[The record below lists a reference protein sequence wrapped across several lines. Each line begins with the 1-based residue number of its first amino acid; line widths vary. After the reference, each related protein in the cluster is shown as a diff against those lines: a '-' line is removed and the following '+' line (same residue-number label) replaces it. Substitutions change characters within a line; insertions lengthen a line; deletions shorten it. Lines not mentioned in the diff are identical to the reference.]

1 MSGPSGRLDAEFIW
15 DFETCV
21 TVEVKTQKAT
31 GVNNAT
37 ADMLQKLG
45 HCWSEWYPA
54 MHVDQAVH
62 LAPVYQI
69 LVQIQREKKWKTET
83 STTGSSQLEEVM
95 GDTWQSKV
103 LGTIY
108 QVWSTLLEVFHD
120 GSTVVQVW
128 HQLSTRECN
137 HGIISNQHMFLLV
150 HRSGNNLH
158 IFPSY
163 QYQPDDNNALAAT
176 LSDLS
181 FFIVH
186 SLVARPGNSGTTQSP
201 GLFVTS
207 LSMPLD
213 NPDNHSHNL
222 PQPGTP
228 ATPGVSGGSIMMV
241 GIPTSCRCVYLRF
254 LTPEQPGITCFELGD
269 LMVEHMLTTPDV

>member
-1 MSGPSGRLDAEFIW
+1 M
-15 DFETCV
+15 
-21 TVEVKTQKAT
+21 
-31 GVNNAT
+31 
-37 ADMLQKLG
+37 
-45 HCWSEWYPA
+45 
-54 MHVDQAVH
+54 
-62 LAPVYQI
+62 
-69 LVQIQREKKWKTET
+69 
-83 STTGSSQLEEVM
+83 
-95 GDTWQSKV
+95 
-103 LGTIY
+103 
-108 QVWSTLLEVFHD
+108 FHD

-254 LTPEQPGITCFELGD
+254 LTPEQPGITCFELGY